1 VQRLATEAVT
11 ELTDFAWVSQL
22 RYYWRMPK
30 QMDRDD
36 HGVAKPHAFV
46 EMAQS
51 CVPYGYEYLGN
62 STRLVITPLTVRSPS
77 SPTRADPRQCGRMW
91 AARATPQSTSNRIK
105 RALSGAN
112 RAEES
117 KCHIN
122 WTLSERESVVEL
134 PWAADSCPCVVEAAN
149 RVTTNSWYQRHR
161 GEVGVDS
168 STCGGI
174 RFILDGGYMTLMG
187 ALTLTLTLC
196 GAGPVLHDTDGRP
209 NPNPV
214 WSRTGAT

>member
-105 RALSGAN
+105 RPLGT
-112 RAEES
+112 
-117 KCHIN
+117 K
-122 WTLSERESVVEL
+122 
-134 PWAADSCPCVVEAAN
+134 PC
-149 RVTTNSWYQRHR
+149 R
-161 GEVGVDS
+161 GVQMS
-168 STCGGI
+168 
-174 RFILDGGYMTLMG
+174 
-187 ALTLTLTLC
+187 
-196 GAGPVLHDTDGRP
+196 H
-209 NPNPV
+209 
-214 WSRTGAT
+214 